1 MQYLAFLMEKTGQ
14 VEYKKKHQSL
24 EVKGWGTNTGV
35 PHSLEKS
42 QTLSWYLSCGTDI
55 NTQHEGYLLVVTG
68 GQ

>member
-42 QTLSWYLSCGTDI
+42 QTLSWY
-55 NTQHEGYLLVVTG
+55 
-68 GQ
+68 

>member
-1 MQYLAFLMEKTGQ
+1 MFLNSLHRNHNIVGRRKITSMQYLAFLMEKTGQ

-42 QTLSWYLSCGTDI
+42 QTLSWY
-55 NTQHEGYLLVVTG
+55 
-68 GQ
+68 